1 MLDALLVICFVYGIR
16 YLMLFN
22 RPMEKLD
29 AGDIAFINKQR
40 KRKQKLL
47 TIEEV
52 KASLKG
58 RGIAMLVTAG
68 VLVFLYAILMIA
80 VMSGA
85 LV

>member
-1 MLDALLVICFVYGIR
+1 MLDALIVICLVQGIR
-16 YLMLFN
+16 FLMVFK

-40 KRKQKLL
+40 KKNQTLL
-47 TIEEV
+47 TVEEV
-52 KASLKG
+52 KATLKG

-68 VLVFLYAILMIA
+68 VLLSIYAVLMVA